1 MKTGGLGEAVIGIY
15 IFGALL
21 VVIVIAGV
29 VSAVRKALIAK
40 RRREEIAHR
49 KSEFE
54 RIVAEITRNGVM
66 DEVADCPILLQENE
80 SAVWV
85 EKSTL
90 FETRA
95 VRRTRNYVT
104 SSFQQW
110 QSIATGWLVLTTK
123 RLVFDGDAANR
134 TIPLKKILSSSSINS
149 GDEIHVASSSRQ
161 KEMAF
166 SSRNSFLLSWLV
178 NTLATQ

>member
-15 IFGALL
+15 ILGAIL
-21 VVIVIAGV
+21 VVILIAGV
-29 VSAVRKALIAK
+29 VSAVRKALKAK
-40 RRREEIAHR
+40 HRREEIARR
-49 KSEFE
+49 KNEFE
-54 RIVAEITRNGVM
+54 RVSAEITRNGVM
-66 DEVADCPILLQENE
+66 DEITACPILLQENE

-85 EKSTL
+85 ENSTL

-95 VRRTRNYVT
+95 VRRTRNHVT

-110 QSIATGWLVLTTK
+110 QSIATGRLVLTTK
-123 RLVFDGDAANR
+123 RLVFDGNAANR
-134 TIPLKKILSSSSINS
+134 TIPLGKILSASSTNS
-149 GDEIHVASSSRQ
+149 GAELHVASSSRQ